1 MEQAAPFWLGSGAQ
15 APLWQDSQEGQLQL
29 IVPPQPSEMLV
40 PQTPPAQVSGVQP
53 QTLGVPPP
61 PQVCGGV
68 QQVAV
73 VPLPQGLLQQ
83 LPFMQT
89 WPA

>member
-1 MEQAAPFWLGSGAQ
+1 
-15 APLWQDSQEGQLQL
+15 
-29 IVPPQPSEMLV
+29 MLV

-61 PQVCGGV
+61 PQVWGGV